1 MSIGYNINQFVL
13 CQIILPIEFGCCYMY
28 VVLQSRRMPVSWEA
42 LCWDLPPEVLD
53 YKCFKTSISSSLRSP
68 SPFIVIEC
76 AIECVRFSR
85 DSLTENFSLL
95 CLLLFPLLLLST
107 FHILILLIIFAAKSN
122 YSPLILYLSQNSPKR
137 QWHFFLLIRNIK

>member
-1 MSIGYNINQFVL
+1 
-13 CQIILPIEFGCCYMY
+13 
-28 VVLQSRRMPVSWEA
+28 MPVSWEA

-68 SPFIVIEC
+68 SLFIVIEC

-85 DSLTENFSLL
+85 DSLTEKFSLL

-137 QWHFFLLIRNIK
+137 QRHFFFINSQHQVKNKASFMNLTSSREHRNVFSPILIAYFYSIKN